1 MSLRRDRLSLQG
13 QAQESRHRN
22 IGAHWHSTKTHH
34 SARRDEVSN
43 MCRVPSGVSSD
54 PQTYLHRDQL
64 IKSSDESGAVGQS
77 NYPGIL
83 LPIWPVLLPCHA
95 SRLTAAAAAAAT
107 YRSLISVRSSRTTP
121 LLAPPA
127 ALLFP
132 PLRFKRLWGQGQR
145 GGRAQDQEQGQPQAL
160 LEILIFLA
168 RLPQDRPPASPAQS
182 SPAQHG
188 NGRVQEAAGH
198 LKA

>member
-95 SRLTAAAAAAAT
+95 SRLTAAAAAAAAT

-132 PLRFKRLWGQGQR
+132 PLRFSDYGDKDNEGVELKIRNKDNRRPFWR
-145 GGRAQDQEQGQPQAL
+145 SSSSL
-160 LEILIFLA
+160 LASPKTA
-168 RLPQDRPPASPAQS
+168 RLPAQPS
-182 SPAQHG
+182 LAQPSMG
-188 NGRVQEAAGH
+188 TGVCRRLQVT
-198 LKA
+198 

>member
-77 NYPGIL
+77 NYPGLLYLCARPEPPPSWL
-83 LPIWPVLLPCHA
+83 LPPPSSSRLYDSAIMGTRTTRGSSSRSGTRTTAGPSGDPHLPC
-95 SRLTAAAAAAAT
+95 S
-107 YRSLISVRSSRTTP
+107 
-121 LLAPPA
+121 PP
-127 ALLFP
+127 P
-132 PLRFKRLWGQGQR
+132 KT
-145 GGRAQDQEQGQPQAL
+145 
-160 LEILIFLA
+160 A
-168 RLPQDRPPASPAQS
+168 RLPAQPS
-182 SPAQHG
+182 LAQPSMG
-188 NGRVQEAAGH
+188 TGVCRRLQVT
-198 LKA
+198 